1 MKMILSLL
9 TALALTVSQTSFAQ
23 AKPIETTPR
32 PPEAQPTR
40 AFMPDSVSLLSQLT
54 TGDASGG
61 LGLEAA
67 FANAQEDKNPPIIT
81 FFPPVL
87 PLFPT
92 DIFPDQGTIIGV
104 GFDLDVPFI
113 VNFGTAAAIGYFNVF
128 ATELTTFFDYVDVT
142 LPDGQ
147 LALGIGFF
155 AVGNFLAYV
164 DYYHA
169 LCPCGSLDIF
179 ALDFGG
185 NTAIGSA
192 FVVAYSY

>member
-81 FFPPVL
+81 FLPPVL
-87 PLFPT
+87 PLFP
-92 DIFPDQGTIIGV
+92 DIVFGDAGTIIGV
-104 GFDLDVPFI
+104 AFDLDLPFI
-113 VNFGTAAAIGYFNVF
+113 VNFGSAAAYGSFNVF
-128 ATELTTFFDYVDVT
+128 SDGLDTYFDYVDIP
-142 LPDGQ
+142 LPNGQ
-147 LALGIGFF
+147 IALGIGFV
-155 AVGNFLAYV
+155 AVGYFEAAWS
-164 DYYHA
+164 YYTI
-169 LCPCGSLDIF
+169 LCPCGGLDIF